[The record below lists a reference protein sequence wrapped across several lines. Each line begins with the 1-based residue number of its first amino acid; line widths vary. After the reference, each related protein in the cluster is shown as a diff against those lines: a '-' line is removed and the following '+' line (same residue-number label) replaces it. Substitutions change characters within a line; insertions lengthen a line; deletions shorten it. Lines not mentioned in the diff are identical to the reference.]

1 MRLTLEEQMTQLE
14 ELSKP
19 IVKFLNDNFG
29 PYTSIIVENDSVK
42 ITDGICRIPI
52 TEYIKD

>member
-1 MRLTLEEQMTQLE
+1 MTLKEQMTQLE